1 MEANYDRRHPYPIV
15 LLRRAEESHRV
26 EAIVA
31 MLRRCGELEPP
42 VVFTHHRASDMTWR
56 IEEITEEWLRKTFA
70 MVEDPVESSLGLLA
84 VMTEH
89 DEPVKLMVQRQLRWR
104 PYRYEIV
111 NIDVPWAPKV
121 DDRPLLIKREQLFT
135 LMRETAASFDAD
147 IGAIYPRSLYAL
159 VRLASGSQARQA
171 GPVGT
176 GDNGSPKGRAG
187 AIPAFIAQLPERLF
201 ERFATLRPTRTF
213 DAAAVPES
221 VWWANVWSARVIER
235 IGRERVEAQP
245 WARMEPCGD
254 GGLFLQATRQ
264 RPGPGKPEA
273 LEHIAQLNEGLG
285 LADLQ
290 RSDGDD

>member
-31 MLRRCGELEPP
+31 LLRRCGELDPP
-42 VVFTHHRASDMTWR
+42 VIFTRHRASDMTWS
-56 IEEITEEWLRKTFA
+56 IEEISAEWLDKTFA
-70 MVEDPVESSLGLLA
+70 LVEDPVERSLGLLA

-121 DDRPLLIKREQLFT
+121 VDRPLLTRREQLFT
-135 LMRETAASFDAD
+135 LMREAAVSFDAD

-159 VRLASGSQARQA
+159 VRLASGSHARQSGPA
-171 GPVGT
+171 GKG
-176 GDNGSPKGRAG
+176 NGSPRGRAG
-187 AIPAFIAQLPERLF
+187 TIPPFVAQLPEGLF
-201 ERFATLRPTRTF
+201 ERFATLQPARTF

-221 VWWANVWSARVIER
+221 VWWGNVWSARVIER
-235 IGRERVEAQP
+235 IGRGRIEAQP
-245 WARMEPCGD
+245 WARIEPCGT

-264 RPGPGKPEA
+264 RPSPGKPEA
-273 LEHIAQLNEGLG
+273 LQRIAEINEGLG

-290 RSDGDD
+290 RSDGGE